1 MSSLEQLMH
10 LGGSAVGEEPKTQR
24 EIDEETVV
32 HSQLLA
38 AIPGGTSLIGHL
50 GYVPEF
56 HDAIVRE
63 MRLSICGPSSMQLW
77 LGGANISKDGLIVT
91 FDIEAVLDM
100 NLDYFRDNIMSE
112 MLLRRPAVRLERS
125 NYLHAFAHGDLEF
138 EFRPSFGM
146 RGFLAARGVSLH
158 WHPE

>member
-1 MSSLEQLMH
+1 MSSLEQFDASRRL
-10 LGGSAVGEEPKTQR
+10 AVGEEPKTER
-24 EIDEETVV
+24 EIDEEAVV

-38 AIPGGTSLIGHL
+38 AIPGGTSLISQL

-63 MRLSICGPSSMQLW
+63 MRFSICGPSSMQFW
-77 LGGANISKDGLIVT
+77 LGGANVSKDGLLVT

-100 NLDYFRDNIMSE
+100 NLDYFRDNIMFE
-112 MLLRRPAVRLERS
+112 MLLRRPTVRPERT

-146 RGFLAARGVSLH
+146 QGFLVARGVSLH